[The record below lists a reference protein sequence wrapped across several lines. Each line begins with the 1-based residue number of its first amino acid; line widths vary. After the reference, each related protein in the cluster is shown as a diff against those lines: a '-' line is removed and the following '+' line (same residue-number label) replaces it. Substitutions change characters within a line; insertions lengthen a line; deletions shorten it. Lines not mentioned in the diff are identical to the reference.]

1 MLKHGILGLI
11 GYGDK
16 TGYEI
21 KAVFRDSL
29 RHFWPV
35 QTSQIYRE
43 LRTLE
48 ARGWVR
54 QTHIAQRGRPDKNV
68 FSITE
73 AGRAELLDWLR
84 ADNLPRAERSPLLL
98 KTFFR
103 GECAIDENIAF
114 FQAIE
119 ADASVFTEES
129 DATLD
134 SVQDYSAELGD
145 PLKALYWRMTAEY
158 GVMYERMVREWC
170 AHCIEML
177 EAARAGE
184 GKKDVEKAVR
194 EE

>member
-21 KAVFRDSL
+21 MRVFRDSL

-43 LRTLE
+43 LRALE

-54 QTHIAQRGRPDKNV
+54 QARVEQRGRPDRNV

-73 AGRAELLDWLR
+73 AGREELVAWLR
-84 ADNLPRAERSPLLL
+84 ADNLPRYERSPLLL
-98 KTFFR
+98 KTFFL
-103 GECAIDENIAF
+103 GELAPEEALAF
-114 FQAIE
+114 FKGVE
-119 ADASVFTEES
+119 AEASVFTDES
-129 DATLD
+129 DEAMD
-134 SVQDYSAELGD
+134 SVAGYAASVDD
-145 PLKALYWRMTAEY
+145 PRKALYWRMTAEF
-158 GVMYERMVREWC
+158 GLMYEAMVRQWC
-170 AHCIEML
+170 ARCAEMIEAMKG
-177 EAARAGE
+177 AGE
-184 GKKDVEKAVR
+184 HEEAVR